1 MAILEK
7 HKILEKNATLLLDGN
22 RHLPLLRGITGS
34 SSVSQAAASMAVL
47 PSDAAPGSHTIAV
60 VTAAGAVSNTVVLNG
75 ADLWWAQGDE
85 GAAATAGGWIRAFG
99 RGLTVSTGAEAP
111 TPPAG
116 LVRDLS
122 LLASAWR
129 PEAQLAQLRTIAARY
144 PDWLEGAAAP
154 QGGGVPDATRGALV
168 LTPVSGGTALSLS
181 AEASSESPVHS
192 LTFAVP
198 PTVPAGEYR
207 VALRCPSGHLS
218 SLDFYDSP
226 SIPRVRTMRIRAN
239 LTNAEPA
246 VVWVEGASGINMT
259 THATDREPYGTAGD
273 GRPINSTPALLA
285 ALSRAASLG
294 RAVVKLRAGYY
305 HVDGPIVVPHGV
317 TIAGSGAGLTALYF
331 SYDNVSTAPHALLS
345 PAAANASWGL
355 EDLTIYVL
363 GFQ

>member
-1 MAILEK
+1 M
-7 HKILEKNATLLLDGN
+7 
-22 RHLPLLRGITGS
+22 
-34 SSVSQAAASMAVL
+34 
-47 PSDAAPGSHTIAV
+47 
-60 VTAAGAVSNTVVLNG
+60 
-75 ADLWWAQGDE
+75 
-85 GAAATAGGWIRAFG
+85 
-99 RGLTVSTGAEAP
+99 
-111 TPPAG
+111 
-116 LVRDLS
+116 
-122 LLASAWR
+122 
-129 PEAQLAQLRTIAARY
+129 
-144 PDWLEGAAAP
+144 
-154 QGGGVPDATRGALV
+154 
-168 LTPVSGGTALSLS
+168 
-181 AEASSESPVHS
+181 HS

-273 GRPINSTPALLA
+273 GRPINSTPAVLA

-294 RAVVKLRAGYY
+294 TAVVKLRAGYY

-345 PAAANASWGL
+345 PAAANASWAL

-363 GFQ
+363 GFHKSVVQAPADASRRGRFRMSRVTVRADAFHCQIAGGGQPTMGGRRSPPWFVPGSPDCGTQSVFWEGGYQSSVIRLGACVDVPAWQKCPSCSAPCRGDVSVGPVETPAPNVQIIDSDISGNGELTFAPAMRIDTSGSTLDAADAELEARFEALAAAEAEAARVAEVKR